1 MHRLL
6 SLGVLAISLLALVYI
21 ISTSNLQP
29 TKLTHSKLKEQQ
41 VRAKLSNVSIPF
53 IQNTGQTNK
62 QVSFYAKTFAGTVFI
77 TKDGQIVYSLPA
89 KDKKIVAI
97 KEVFP
102 NLKKAQ
108 VKGEEKAI
116 TKVNYFIGKDQS
128 KWRRNI
134 PTYEQVKVGEIAE
147 GIELKLK
154 AYGNKVEKLFFV
166 KPFAEAGEIRVKVEG
181 AKGLRISEGGKL
193 VVETELGEVEFS
205 KPVAFQEAGG
215 KREYVDVAYALVD
228 KETYS
233 FRVGEYDRN
242 GTLVID
248 PVVASTFLGG
258 GDDDEA
264 FSIAIDNDGN
274 VFIAGETN
282 SDDFPTEGNPHQDT
296 YAGSGDTFVSKL
308 SPDLSKLLVST
319 FLGGSGSDNA
329 RAIAI
334 DPTGNVFVAGY
345 TYSNDFPL
353 AGNPYQDTYARGGDV
368 FVSKLNSDL
377 SNLLASTFLGG
388 RGFDIARAIAID
400 PTGNVFVTGYTGS
413 SDFPTEGNPYQDA
426 RAGSTDAFVSKLS
439 PDLSR
444 LLASTFLGGSSN
456 SDYAYSIAIDNN
468 GNVFV
473 TGYTYSD
480 DFPIAGNPYQGT
492 YAGADAFVSKLSP
505 DLSQLLASTFLGGGS
520 SYDYAYSIA
529 IDNDGNVFV
538 TGITGSDDF
547 PTEGNPYQDA
557 RAGSTDTFVS
567 KLSPDLSQLLASTFL
582 GGGDYDYAYA
592 IGIDYDGN
600 VFITGYTYSDDFPL
614 AGNPYQNTRA
624 GERDAFVSKLS
635 PDLSKL
641 LVSTFLGGGN
651 YDIARAIAIDNDGN
665 VFVTGITGSDDFPT
679 EGNPYQDARA
689 GRGDVFVSKLP
700 IASPVPQEEEEEV
713 EERTFGS
720 AKFEDGTYIL
730 IDGGGAFTSAD
741 SFRNA
746 PYNCSVPSGINVL
759 SSWYS
764 FVVKLDRAGGTA
776 VIKLVF
782 PSDLPDG
789 IRIGK
794 CTREGFKYLPPEN
807 VEVIG
812 NSTVVIT
819 IKDGSE
825 FDYDGRVDGYVR
837 DPVAIIEP
845 PQQSQP
851 EPQPEPQPQ
860 PEPEEP
866 TTPPSEPTTSGGG
879 GGGCSTGGS
888 GLLFALLFFAVP
900 ILRRL
905 GR

>member
-1 MHRLL
+1 MQKLF
-6 SLGVLAISLLALVYI
+6 SLGTLSALLLALIYT
-21 ISTSNLQP
+21 ISNSKLEP

-116 TKVNYFIGKDQS
+116 TRVNYFIGKDQS

-166 KPFAEAGEIRVKVEG
+166 KPLAEAGEIRVKVEG

-215 KREYVDVAYALVD
+215 KREYVEVAYALFD

-242 GTLVID
+242 RTLVID

-258 GDDDEA
+258 SDYDIA
-264 FSIAIDNDGN
+264 NSIAIDS
-274 VFIAGETN
+274 A
-282 SDDFPTEGNPHQDT
+282 
-296 YAGSGDTFVSKL
+296 
-308 SPDLSKLLVST
+308 
-319 FLGGSGSDNA
+319 
-329 RAIAI
+329 
-334 DPTGNVFVAGY
+334 GNVFVTGY
-345 TYSNDFPL
+345 TYSTNFPT
-353 AGNPYQDTYARGGDV
+353 AGSPFQDSYKGDGDV
-368 FVSKLNSDL
+368 FISKLNPDFSK
-377 SNLLASTFLGG
+377 LLASTFLGG
-388 RGFDIARAIAID
+388 SSEDIANSIAID
-400 PTGNVFVTGYTGS
+400 SAGNVFVTGYTYS
-413 SDFPTEGNPYQDA
+413 TNFPT
-426 RAGSTDAFVSKLS
+426 AGSPFQDSYKGNGDAFVSKLNPDLSQLVTSTFLGGNDDDGASAIAIDPAGNVFVAGATDSDGAGGTTPFPTTAGAYDTSHNGKGDVFISKLS

-444 LLASTFLGGSSN
+444 LLASTFLGGSDGDRAN
-456 SDYAYSIAIDNN
+456 AIAIDPAA

-473 TGYTYSD
+473 AGWTKSTN
-480 DFPIAGNPYQGT
+480 FPTAGSPFQSSYNG
-492 YAGADAFVSKLSP
+492 GESAFVSKLNP
-505 DLSQLLASTFLGGGS
+505 NLSQLLASTFLGGSGGNR
-520 SYDYAYSIA
+520 ANAIA
-529 IDNDGNVFV
+529 IDPAGNVFV
-538 TGITGSDDF
+538 AGETWSNDF
-547 PTEGNPYQDA
+547 PTEGSPFQSSYN
-557 RAGSTDTFVS
+557 GS
-567 KLSPDLSQLLASTFL
+567 
-582 GGGDYDYAYA
+582 G
-592 IGIDYDGN
+592 
-600 VFITGYTYSDDFPL
+600 
-614 AGNPYQNTRA
+614 
-624 GERDAFVSKLS
+624 DAFVSKLN
-635 PDLSKL
+635 PNLSQL
-641 LVSTFLGGGN
+641 QYSTFLGGN
-651 YDIARAIAIDNDGN
+651 DIDSAYAIAIDSTGN
-665 VFVTGITGSDDFPT
+665 VFVAGETLSNNFPT
-679 EGNPYQDARA
+679 EGSPYQDTL
-689 GRGDVFVSKLP
+689 GGDYDAFIGKLP
-700 IASPVPQEEEEEV
+700 IASPGE
-713 EERTFGS
+713 EERTFES
-720 AKFEDGTYIL
+720 AKFEDGTSIL
-730 IDGGGAFTSAD
+730 IMEGGAFTSAD
-741 SFRNA
+741 QFSNP
-746 PYNCSVPSGINVL
+746 PYNCSVPSGANIL

-764 FVVKLDRAGGTA
+764 FVAKLDRTGGTA
-776 VIKLVF
+776 VIRLVF
-782 PSDLPDG
+782 PSDLPEG

-794 CTREGFKYLPPEN
+794 CARNGFRYLPPEN

-812 NSTVVIT
+812 SRIVAIT

-851 EPQPEPQPQ
+851 EPQPQEPQPEPQPQ

-866 TTPPSEPTTSGGG
+866 NTPPAEPTTSGGG

-888 GLLFALLFFAVP
+888 GVLFALLFFAVP
-900 ILRRL
+900 LLRRL
-905 GR
+905 KK